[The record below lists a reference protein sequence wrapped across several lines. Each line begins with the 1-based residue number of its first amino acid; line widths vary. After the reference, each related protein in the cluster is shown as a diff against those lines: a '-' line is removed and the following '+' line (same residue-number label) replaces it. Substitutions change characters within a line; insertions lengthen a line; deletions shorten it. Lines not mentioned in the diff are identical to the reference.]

1 MEPYENLCD
10 LTVLEQ
16 FKSSLP
22 AQLATY
28 ITEKKVKTA
37 VAAAVLADEYVLTH
51 GSGSVGG
58 QGQKEEQWRESFRF
72 RPNRPPVAH
81 EGSYAAVGHVPG
93 TDGKFD
99 PGRTCHAFKNE
110 GTGKGSVHLVKLVR
124 YQQVPVC
131 M

>member
-37 VAAAVLADEYVLTH
+37 VAAALLADEYVLTH

-72 RPNRPPVAH
+72 RQGKIPVKILRDL
-81 EGSYAAVGHVPG
+81 
-93 TDGKFD
+93 DG
-99 PGRTCHAFKNE
+99 
-110 GTGKGSVHLVKLVR
+110 V
-124 YQQVPVC
+124 
-131 M
+131 